1 LSLNAGRSALLAGR
15 YLPHLQLAPSSG
27 MTCQPM
33 PMRRVGH
40 EESGVYVIGDAA
52 CFPLQRNGGDLC
64 NIQHVQHARRAP
76 ACVEG
81 WV

>member
-1 LSLNAGRSALLAGR
+1 LSFNAGRSALLASQ
-15 YLPHLQLAPSSG
+15 YLPHLQLAPPYG
-27 MTCQPM
+27 MMGLPM

>member
-1 LSLNAGRSALLAGR
+1 
-15 YLPHLQLAPSSG
+15 